1 MPRPQAYAVSS
12 SPLNLLTTLPT
23 PSSSVHKSMDGL
35 YLDLTVMSSRTSLN
49 RTPSHMNT
57 TNTAPAGSQPGTGAR
72 STRSSTRATDTGSV
86 TSGDGGLAGMS
97 RSFFG
102 LNRKPRRNSASSGSS
117 GTPPPPPGHPFNAA
131 RTSPRGSQSHPQT
144 GLPPQG
150 PTGQPSQASQSQA
163 SFPQSTHSTSQQS
176 QQSQQSASQSS
187 YSTST
192 SSSLPRTQSIP
203 SSTNHPSHT
212 GHAQGAPTQSSTGA
226 HSTPGP
232 HSGAHAPQTRAASL
246 AMQRRGQLLVGGE
259 PDAPVALERGH
270 PPVPARGAQWGAE
283 LGPGRAGSYGRGGAN
298 CLGEP
303 RFA

>member
-1 MPRPQAYAVSS
+1 
-12 SPLNLLTTLPT
+12 
-23 PSSSVHKSMDGL
+23 MDGL

-86 TSGDGGLAGMS
+86 TSGDGGLAGMT

-212 GHAQGAPTQSSTGA
+212 GHSQGAHTQPSTGA

-232 HSGAHAPQTRAASL
+232 HSGAQPRASDPRSEPRNAEYEPLETPRTPTSATATTVSAQGGGSFWWAASQTRQWHL
-246 AMQRRGQLLVGGE
+246 NEDILLFRHVERNG
-259 PDAPVALERGH
+259 ALNWDQA
-270 PPVPARGAQWGAE
+270 V
-283 LGPGRAGSYGRGGAN
+283 PGRTAEEARIAW
-298 CLGEP
+298 
-303 RFA
+303 